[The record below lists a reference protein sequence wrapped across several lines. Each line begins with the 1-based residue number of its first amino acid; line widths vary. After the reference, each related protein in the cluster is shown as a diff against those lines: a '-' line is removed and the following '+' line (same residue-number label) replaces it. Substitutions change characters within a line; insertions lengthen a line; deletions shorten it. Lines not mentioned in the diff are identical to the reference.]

1 MSLTRIHFDT
11 EAEVGETI
19 KKVKR
24 VKIELVYLG
33 QNLYNVKAI
42 DLTAKDLKD
51 PKSII
56 CNKRVEYPMFK
67 GNTRKSFAKLRDFA
81 LNVTENRPLDYYRK
95 SN

>member
-42 DLTAKDLKD
+42 DLKD

-56 CNKRVEYPMFK
+56 CNKRVEYPMLK